1 MADIGKYIK
10 NRRLELGLTQEDLAE
25 KMGYKSKTS
34 INKIENGT
42 NDVSQTKVAQF
53 AKVLDCTI
61 SYLMGLTDS
70 TPRVSST
77 GAAIPVLGTVIAGI
91 PIEAVEHIIDYEEI
105 SQEMARTGDFFG
117 LRIKGDS
124 MEPRIQEGDVVIVR
138 KQSDVD
144 DGDLAIVLVNGHE
157 ATCKRIKRYSDVLML
172 ISTNPKYEPM
182 VYTAD
187 QVRDLPVQIIGKV
200 VENRQK
206 Y

>member
-10 NRRLELGLTQEDLAE
+10 RRRLELGMTQEYLAE

-70 TPRVSST
+70 KLHTSGT

-105 SQEMARTGDFFG
+105 SQEMANTGDFFG

-157 ATCKRIKRYSDVLML
+157 ATCKRIKRYSDALML